1 MRRLAWP
8 LVLSTAVVT
17 ACQES
22 PLATDTEPQAPL
34 AAARAG
40 AQMVDVIVVLDP
52 AFAPGGHGANRSRA
66 ADVARGFGVQPTFTY
81 GTALYGFAGS
91 IPEGRLRAL
100 SSDPKVLYVERDGIA
115 SIPRP
120 GPAGLCDK
128 NPDHPK
134 CQPPGGEEEDPP
146 TAQTT
151 PWGIGRVGGPG
162 NGTGKTAWI
171 VDTGIDLDHPDLN
184 VDVARSANF
193 VASFGRGKK
202 QKDSPEDGN
211 GHGTHVAGTV
221 AAINNEIDVV
231 GVAAGASV
239 VAVRVLDNSGSGTIS
254 GVAAGVDY
262 VAAYVEANPSPVDVH
277 VANMSLTGTGH
288 WNSLHDAVVRAADL
302 GILFA
307 LAAGNA
313 GTDAETRE
321 PAHVEHEN
329 VYTVSAIYDSP
340 DDCLASWSNWG
351 NPPVDYAAP
360 GVGVLSTKRGGGTT
374 TMSGTSMAAPHVA
387 GILLLGSVQSNGM
400 ANCDPDGNPD
410 PIAHR

>member
-8 LVLSTAVVT
+8 LVLGTAVVT

-22 PLATDTEPQAPL
+22 PLATDTEPQPPV
-34 AAARAG
+34 AAVRG
-40 AQMVDVIVVLDP
+40 LEKKIDVIVVLDP
-52 AFAPGGHGANRSRA
+52 AFAPGGHAANRSRA
-66 ADVARGFGVQPTFTY
+66 AEVARGLGVASTFTY

-100 SSDPKVLYVERDGIA
+100 QNDPKVLYVEPDGIA

-128 NPDHPK
+128 NPNHAK
-134 CQPPGGEEEDPP
+134 CQPPGGGEDPP
-146 TAQTT
+146 PEENSQTT
-151 PWGIGRVGGPG
+151 PWGITRVGGSG
-162 NGTGKTAWI
+162 DGTGRTAWI
-171 VDTGIDLDHPDLN
+171 IDTGIDLDHPDLN
-184 VDVARSANF
+184 VDVARSKNF
-193 VASFGRGKK
+193 VSGRGKK
-202 QKDSPEDGN
+202 ANSPEDGN

-221 AAINNEIDVV
+221 AGIDNSIDVV
-231 GVAAGASV
+231 GVAAGATV
-239 VAVRVLDNSGSGTIS
+239 VAVRVLGNSGSGSIS

-262 VAAYVEANPSPVDVH
+262 VAANAASGD
-277 VANMSLTGTGH
+277 VANMSLTGAGH
-288 WNSLHDAVVRAADL
+288 WDSLHGAVEAAAAK

-321 PAHVEHEN
+321 PAHVEHSN
-329 VYTVSAIYDSP
+329 VYTVSAIDSN
-340 DDCLASWSNWG
+340 DCLASWSNWG

-360 GVGVLSTKRGGGTT
+360 GVGVLSTRMGGGTT
-374 TMSGTSMAAPHVA
+374 TFSGTSMAAPHVA
-387 GILLLGSVQSNGM
+387 GILLLGNVATSGT
-400 ANCDPDGNPD
+400 AKCDSHDEPD

>member
-8 LVLSTAVVT
+8 LVLITAVVT

-52 AFAPGGHGANRSRA
+52 AFAPGGHAANRSQA
-66 ADVARGFGVQPTFTY
+66 ADVAGGLGVAPTFTY

-100 SSDPKVLYVERDGIA
+100 QNDPKVLYVERDGIA

-120 GPAGLCDK
+120 GPSGLCDK
-128 NPDHPK
+128 KPDHPK
-134 CQPPGGEEEDPP
+134 CQPPGEGNDPP
-146 TAQTT
+146 PEGDTETT
-151 PWGIGRVGGPG
+151 PWGITRVGGSAD
-162 NGTGKTAWI
+162 GTGTTAWI
-171 VDTGIDLDHPDLN
+171 IDTGIDLDHPDLN

-221 AAINNEIDVV
+221 AAINNQIDVV

-262 VAAYVEANPSPVDVH
+262 VAAYVEANASPGDVH

-321 PAHVEHEN
+321 PAHVQHDN
-329 VYTVSAIYDSP
+329 VYTVSAIDEAG
-340 DDCLASWSNWG
+340 CLASWSNWG
-351 NPPVDYAAP
+351 PPVDYAAP
-360 GVGVLSTKRGGGTT
+360 GVNVLSTKMGGGTT
-374 TMSGTSMAAPHVA
+374 TFSGTSMAAPHVA
-387 GILLLGSVQSNGM
+387 GILLLGAVQSNET
-400 ANCDPDGNPD
+400 ASCDPDGNPD
-410 PIAHR
+410 PIAHY